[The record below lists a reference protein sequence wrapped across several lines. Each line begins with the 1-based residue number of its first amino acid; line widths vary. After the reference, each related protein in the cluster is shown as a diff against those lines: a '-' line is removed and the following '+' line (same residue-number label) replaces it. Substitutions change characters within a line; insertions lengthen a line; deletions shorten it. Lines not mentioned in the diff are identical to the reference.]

1 MKRYKLFFLSSLAS
15 LFMGCQDDLER
26 QYNAIEEAIEE
37 EIVSEDFEL
46 INPGFELDGQEV
58 EDPQGWTKWSPPSK
72 PSSFANAKVV
82 KGDAHSGEYYLEMSG
97 DSDYDINVNQKI
109 ASIPNGKYTLS
120 AWYRSSGGQQYA
132 IVSIK
137 DYGGDEIVR
146 NVNQAKDEWTEVVIE
161 EVEITNG
168 KCQIDLYSGAS
179 TPEQWL
185 NFDDISLTKIE
196 EEDLIEPE
204 GDFRLLWFDEFNG
217 TGAPDAT
224 KWNYELGYIRNEE
237 LQWYTNSLS
246 NVKQNNGNLELTI
259 IKENSN
265 GKEYTSGSIVTR
277 DKFHFTYGKIEGRFK
292 MPNGKGLWPCFWTLG
307 VNENPIGW
315 PHCGEIDI
323 FEHINSEEQV
333 HGTAHWADAGK
344 QHISRGETFEV
355 NVEEWHVYSIE
366 WTPQSIKWF
375 VDGNLYN
382 TVKIEGGNNSTDE
395 FHKPHYLLI
404 NFPIGGSWPG
414 DPDDT
419 TPLPATMYCDW
430 VRYYEWVGE
439 GNIPISKITL
449 NSESLNLLETKT
461 YQLSADIIPA
471 NAVNKELVWESSNP
485 SVATVDNNGLVT
497 GISQG
502 EAVITATAKD
512 GSAVS
517 AVCNIVVEAINY
529 DYNYLLNNSFELD
542 GVLNNATKLTNW
554 DIWINGQGES
564 PVQIVSGDAK
574 DGSFYLKYSKEINY
588 DDTYVMQTVTGL
600 PSGNYELKGWYRCSG
615 GQGWAAIVE
624 QGHGYNFHQF
634 VQNNVWTEFTVNI
647 NNVNDGQIKI
657 EMFCGNSSA
666 GQWIDIDD
674 LSLKLKE

>member
-1 MKRYKLFFLSSLAS
+1 
-15 LFMGCQDDLER
+15 
-26 QYNAIEEAIEE
+26 
-37 EIVSEDFEL
+37 
-46 INPGFELDGQEV
+46 
-58 EDPQGWTKWSPPSK
+58 
-72 PSSFANAKVV
+72 
-82 KGDAHSGEYYLEMSG
+82 
-97 DSDYDINVNQKI
+97 
-109 ASIPNGKYTLS
+109 
-120 AWYRSSGGQQYA
+120 
-132 IVSIK
+132 
-137 DYGGDEIVR
+137 
-146 NVNQAKDEWTEVVIE
+146 
-161 EVEITNG
+161 
-168 KCQIDLYSGAS
+168 
-179 TPEQWL
+179 
-185 NFDDISLTKIE
+185 
-196 EEDLIEPE
+196 
-204 GDFRLLWFDEFNG
+204 
-217 TGAPDAT
+217 
-224 KWNYELGYIRNEE
+224 
-237 LQWYTNSLS
+237 
-246 NVKQNNGNLELTI
+246 
-259 IKENSN
+259 
-265 GKEYTSGSIVTR
+265 
-277 DKFHFTYGKIEGRFK
+277 
-292 MPNGKGLWPCFWTLG
+292 
-307 VNENPIGW
+307 
-315 PHCGEIDI
+315 
-323 FEHINSEEQV
+323 
-333 HGTAHWADAGK
+333 
-344 QHISRGETFEV
+344 
-355 NVEEWHVYSIE
+355 
-366 WTPQSIKWF
+366 
-375 VDGNLYN
+375 
-382 TVKIEGGNNSTDE
+382 
-395 FHKPHYLLI
+395 
-404 NFPIGGSWPG
+404 
-414 DPDDT
+414 
-419 TPLPATMYCDW
+419 MYCDW

-461 YQLSADIIPA
+461 YQLSVDIIPA

-517 AVCNIVVEAINY
+517 AVCNIVVEAINC